1 MPDKGKKGKKPRK
14 DKDKRKDKRKS
25 DKKHKQGKGA
35 GKVSGSVAQDNM
47 AERGKTGKKG
57 DGGKRK
63 TDAEAIARAIIDPG
77 QRLRMIAEAAYYR
90 SLARGHDS
98 GSPEQDWAEA
108 EREIEQQYPSQ
119 DASSG

>member
-14 DKDKRKDKRKS
+14 DKDKRKR

-35 GKVSGSVAQDNM
+35 AKVSGSAAKDST

-63 TDAEAIARAIIDPG
+63 TDAAAIARAIIDPG

-119 DASSG
+119 DPSAG

>member
-14 DKDKRKDKRKS
+14 DKDKRKR

-35 GKVSGSVAQDNM
+35 AKVSGSAAKDST

-63 TDAEAIARAIIDPG
+63 TDAAAIARAIIDPG

-119 DASSG
+119 DASAG

>member
-1 MPDKGKKGKKPRK
+1 MPDKAKKGKKPRK
-14 DKDKRKDKRKS
+14 DKDKDKRKG
-25 DKKHKQGKGA
+25 DKKHKQGKGSA
-35 GKVSGSVAQDNM
+35 KVSGSAAKDNS
-47 AERGKTGKKG
+47 AERGETRKKG

-63 TDAEAIARAIIDPG
+63 TDAAAIARAIIDPG
-77 QRLRMIAEAAYYR
+77 QRVRMIEEAAYYR

-119 DASSG
+119 DASAG

>member
-14 DKDKRKDKRKS
+14 DKRKGDKQ
-25 DKKHKQGKGA
+25 HKQGKDA
-35 GKVSGSVAQDNM
+35 AKVSGSAAKDNS
-47 AERGKTGKKG
+47 AERGKTRKKG

-63 TDAEAIARAIIDPG
+63 TDSASIARAIIDPG
-77 QRLRMIAEAAYYR
+77 QRVRMIAEAAYYR

-98 GSPEQDWAEA
+98 GNPEQDWAEA

-119 DASSG
+119 DASAG

>member
-1 MPDKGKKGKKPRK
+1 MPDKGNKGKKSRK
-14 DKDKRKDKRKS
+14 DKDKRKR

-35 GKVSGSVAQDNM
+35 AKVSGSAAKDST

-57 DGGKRK
+57 DVGKRK
-63 TDAEAIARAIIDPG
+63 TDAAAIARAIIDPG
-77 QRLRMIAEAAYYR
+77 QRVRMIAEAAYYR

-119 DASSG
+119 DASAG

>member
-1 MPDKGKKGKKPRK
+1 MPDKGNKGKKSRK
-14 DKDKRKDKRKS
+14 DKDKRKR

-35 GKVSGSVAQDNM
+35 AKVSGSAAKDHS
-47 AERGKTGKKG
+47 AERGKTRKKG
-57 DGGKRK
+57 DGTKRK
-63 TDAEAIARAIIDPG
+63 TDAAAIARAIIDPG
-77 QRLRMIAEAAYYR
+77 QRVRMIAEAAYYR

-119 DASSG
+119 DASAG

>member
-14 DKDKRKDKRKS
+14 DKDKRKG

-35 GKVSGSVAQDNM
+35 AKVSGSAAKDHS
-47 AERGKTGKKG
+47 AERGKTRKKG
-57 DGGKRK
+57 KGGKRK
-63 TDAEAIARAIIDPG
+63 TDAAAIARAIIDPG
-77 QRLRMIAEAAYYR
+77 QRVRMIAVAAYYR

-119 DASSG
+119 DGSAG